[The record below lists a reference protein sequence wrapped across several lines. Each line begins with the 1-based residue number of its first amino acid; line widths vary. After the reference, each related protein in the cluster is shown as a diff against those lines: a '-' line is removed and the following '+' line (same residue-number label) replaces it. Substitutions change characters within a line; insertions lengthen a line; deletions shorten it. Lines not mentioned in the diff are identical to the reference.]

1 MLELK
6 FPQGLAETDIQTVRV
21 AVQDEAAKGGLS
33 PQHGFVL
40 LFVVD
45 ELLCNVM
52 EHAGA
57 GRAQLSL
64 QASAAGFRV
73 RMVDDGEPFDTAGQV
88 KSASKGDL
96 RGADDRRLGLNLVG
110 RLVDEIEYHRTADG
124 QNLVELAKSF

>member
-6 FPQGLAETDIQTVRV
+6 FPQGLAQTDIETVRA

-33 PQHGFVL
+33 PQHGFVM

-64 QASAAGFRV
+64 QASSAGFRV
-73 RMVDDGEPFDTAGQV
+73 RMVDDGQPFDTAGQV
-88 KSASKGDL
+88 KSAAHGDL
-96 RGADDRRLGLNLVG
+96 SAADDRRLGLNLVG
-110 RLVDEIEYHRTADG
+110 RLVDAIEYRRTDDG
-124 QNLVELAKSF
+124 QNLVELAKNF